1 MMNIWRATAQAWATA
16 TVQAWAQVMV
26 AWARVMAAW
35 ALAMAWALVMGWSMD
50 MAPKDMDQSHHEQIQ
65 HIQIMIRLHFPQ

>member
-1 MMNIWRATAQAWATA
+1 MMNIWRVTVQAWATATAQAWA
-16 TVQAWAQVMV
+16 QAMV
-26 AWARVMAAW
+26 AWARAMA
-35 ALAMAWALVMGWSMD
+35 AMAWALVMGWSMD